1 MFGIG
6 MPELMLIFVLALL
19 IFGPKELPRIARTL
33 GKAMGE
39 LRRASDELR
48 DGIQREIELAERAD
62 SSPPPSGTVAST
74 TATEGSSAA
83 PETHADPLTV
93 NASTPAGASPEG
105 TVASATAEP
114 TPSAQGELFVQS
126 IPEKKEEPT
135 NNSLEPSLEPSNSN
149 EGRDGQR
156 KSAEG
161 QPETKTVQP
170 APVQSVE
177 TRTV

>member
-48 DGIQREIELAERAD
+48 DGIQREIEQAERAE
-62 SSPPPSGTVAST
+62 SSPPPSGVVAST
-74 TATEGSSAA
+74 TAEGPSVA
-83 PETHADPLTV
+83 PETHTDPLTG
-93 NASTPAGASPEG
+93 NASAGAGTSPEG
-105 TVASATAEP
+105 TVSSATTEP
-114 TPSAQGELFVQS
+114 APSAQGELFVQS
-126 IPEKKEEPT
+126 IPEEKEEPT
-135 NNSLEPSLEPSNSN
+135 NNSLEPSLESSKSN
-149 EGRDGQR
+149 EGRDGQG
-156 KSAEG
+156 KPLEG
-161 QPETKTVQP
+161 QPETKTVSP
-170 APVQSVE
+170 APAQSVE

>member
-48 DGIQREIELAERAD
+48 DGIQREIEQAERAE
-62 SSPPPSGTVAST
+62 SSPPPSGAVAST
-74 TATEGSSAA
+74 TATEGPSAA
-83 PETHADPLTV
+83 PETHTDPLTGNV
-93 NASTPAGASPEG
+93 STPAGAPPES
-105 TVASATAEP
+105 TVASATTEP
-114 TPSAQGELFVQS
+114 APSAQGELFVQS

-135 NNSLEPSLEPSNSN
+135 SSSLEPSLEPSVSN
-149 EGRDGQR
+149 EARDGQR
-156 KSAEG
+156 KSSEG
-161 QPETKTVQP
+161 QPETKTVSP
-170 APVQSVE
+170 APAQSVE